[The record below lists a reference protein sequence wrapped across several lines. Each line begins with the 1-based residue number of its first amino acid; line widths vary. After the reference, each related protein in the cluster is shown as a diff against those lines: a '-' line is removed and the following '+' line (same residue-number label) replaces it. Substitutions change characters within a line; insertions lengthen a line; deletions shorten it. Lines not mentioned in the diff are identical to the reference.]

1 MQLCVINYR
10 LGDAAAAE
18 RFNGLAAE
26 IKPDDERVVQNMHFF
41 RSLKGGKL

>member
-26 IKPDDERVVQNMHFF
+26 IKPDDERVVQNMHFL